1 MKRLSIIN
9 SNTNHNSDS
18 LTWYLKE
25 IRKVK
30 FITPNEEFALII
42 KVREGDI
49 QALEKLIY
57 ANLRFVVSVAKHYQH
72 QGISL
77 SDLIC
82 EGNLGLLKAA
92 ERYDETRGF
101 KFISYAVWWIRQS
114 ILKALDE
121 HSRIIRLPRNKIYS
135 ISKITEALVQLE
147 QEFEREPTTEE
158 LATLLDVDLAQIEN
172 VLGLKVRQVSIDAPF
187 SDGKEANSLT
197 DIIRNTNAEA
207 PDHHVLNRESLRK
220 EIEMLL
226 ADLKE
231 TQADVV
237 KMYYGLD
244 GGEQMTL
251 LEISRRLNVSSE
263 RIRQIK
269 EAAMVRIKKSN
280 RYKLLKEFMHNE

>member
-1 MKRLSIIN
+1 MKRLNIIN

-30 FITPNEEFALII
+30 FLTTDEEFALIV
-42 KVREGDI
+42 KVRQGDI
-49 QALEKLIY
+49 QALEKLVY

-121 HSRIIRLPRNKIYS
+121 HSRIVRLPRNKVNS
-135 ISKITEALVQLE
+135 LSKITAALIQLE
-147 QEFEREPTTEE
+147 QEFEREPTSEE
-158 LATLLDVDLAQIEN
+158 LAILLDVDLVQIEN
-172 VLGLKVRQVSIDAPF
+172 VIGLKVRQVSIDAPF
-187 SDGKEANSLT
+187 SDDNEANSLT
-197 DIIRNTNAEA
+197 DIIKNTNAEA
-207 PDHHVLNRESLRK
+207 PDHHVLNKESLKK

-226 ADLKE
+226 AHLKE
-231 TQADVV
+231 TQAEVV

-251 LEISRRLNVSSE
+251 LEISGFFNLAYSF
-263 RIRQIK
+263 
-269 EAAMVRIKKSN
+269 A
-280 RYKLLKEFMHNE
+280 